1 MDAFNVSRNRDASSA
16 ILGFCYQVDCT
27 IARWLTLE
35 VHQSLELERGEDIDI
50 VAKSLLDGSDSSG
63 RQLEQ
68 VKHLSRRISLRNRE
82 ALSFIA
88 NAVEHRSANPGQ
100 SLIFR
105 FVTNAEVGSERPAAF
120 DDRASAI
127 RVWDSIRQD
136 KLTEAERIA
145 RLAGLRTFLQSTKR
159 PRDLPDKTWTGFQEF
174 FKCSDDSVLRDFI
187 KAIEWSMSNPNAAGM
202 QSKVQEMLQEYGFSS
217 DSAHA
222 EELHGRLFLH
232 TLRLLAQSGRKCL
245 SRADLIHQA
254 AASPLNDAER
264 QFLRAVS
271 AQVTVLDS
279 RVDTL
284 EALIREQQ
292 ATVLAPLV
300 AQVQRL
306 AAAENIPADL
316 APTQPQIDTTCPP
329 KIQQLCQRQG
339 VVESISQQ
347 CGGNG
352 CLSLH
357 GAIGAGKTQL
367 GLLLLEKLG
376 LDPVWLGLRDMTVPL
391 ALTTIQHGLRQTS
404 ETPTGSSLRTIVGAI
419 KERGRTAI
427 VLDDLPVIIPGSPLA
442 KLILDLAQSGKECG
456 VLVIALTHHPPP
468 REVQEL
474 ASGQIIDY
482 AVPPFSVDEARE
494 LFSRRGA
501 NPTFCIDAAIET
513 LNSIAGGHPWML
525 VAMARFF
532 ESRGWQIDSEGLGAV
547 GCFAHADSVLDDV
560 VRRVIATVE
569 DIDSRNLLYR
579 LGLTV
584 SPFRSDTVQAVALV
598 NPVLDR
604 PRERLTALSGL
615 WIDQRSD
622 TTMAVCPLIR
632 PLAQPVVDAPV
643 KHGLLI
649 LDQFRAQRMGPKVR
663 PVASSLRIGT

>member
-1 MDAFNVSRNRDASSA
+1 
-16 ILGFCYQVDCT
+16 
-27 IARWLTLE
+27 
-35 VHQSLELERGEDIDI
+35 
-50 VAKSLLDGSDSSG
+50 
-63 RQLEQ
+63 
-68 VKHLSRRISLRNRE
+68 
-82 ALSFIA
+82 
-88 NAVEHRSANPGQ
+88 
-100 SLIFR
+100 
-105 FVTNAEVGSERPAAF
+105 
-120 DDRASAI
+120 
-127 RVWDSIRQD
+127 
-136 KLTEAERIA
+136 
-145 RLAGLRTFLQSTKR
+145 
-159 PRDLPDKTWTGFQEF
+159 
-174 FKCSDDSVLRDFI
+174 
-187 KAIEWSMSNPNAAGM
+187 
-202 QSKVQEMLQEYGFSS
+202 
-217 DSAHA
+217 
-222 EELHGRLFLH
+222 
-232 TLRLLAQSGRKCL
+232 
-245 SRADLIHQA
+245 
-254 AASPLNDAER
+254 
-264 QFLRAVS
+264 
-271 AQVTVLDS
+271 
-279 RVDTL
+279 
-284 EALIREQQ
+284 
-292 ATVLAPLV
+292 
-300 AQVQRL
+300 
-306 AAAENIPADL
+306 
-316 APTQPQIDTTCPP
+316 
-329 KIQQLCQRQG
+329 
-339 VVESISQQ
+339 
-347 CGGNG
+347 
-352 CLSLH
+352 
-357 GAIGAGKTQL
+357 
-367 GLLLLEKLG
+367 
-376 LDPVWLGLRDMTVPL
+376 MTVPL